1 MIISLRE
8 YIEKNPLSTI
18 KIVHFDTKI
27 HKFKMKNELEKTEFM
42 LNQALKTPRSKKL
55 VAVDRDDQIHGALSF
70 VENSGKIEIK
80 FLGSILKGCGRLLL
94 SSLVDRAKRE
104 SIEKIDVLSSK
115 EGSNLYTD
123 YGFVRLGRKNSF
135 LTLIL

>member
-1 MIISLRE
+1 
-8 YIEKNPLSTI
+8 
-18 KIVHFDTKI
+18 
-27 HKFKMKNELEKTEFM
+27 MKNELEKTEFM